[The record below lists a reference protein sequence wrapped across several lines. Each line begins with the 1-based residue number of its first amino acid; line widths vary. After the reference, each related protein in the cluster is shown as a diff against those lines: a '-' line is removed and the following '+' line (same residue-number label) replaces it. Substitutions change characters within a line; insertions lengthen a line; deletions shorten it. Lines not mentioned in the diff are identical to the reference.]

1 MTHDLTIV
9 GGIYVERCIQ
19 PLWDAVYGSAG
30 RAAHAVRNLIPGR
43 IILHSYV
50 APEMKAQAEHVA
62 SDCDATLMPTSAK
75 HNLSFSYLHPMSVPA
90 IFPTPRHIEAHVP
103 ISVKGDVVLRFGML
117 EGDAIVEAN
126 VAVYDPQSAFDV
138 ALFQANGSRARR
150 LAVVMNR
157 HETEQMTRS
166 EEHTSELQSPDH
178 LVCRLLLEKKNMSTP
193 VTSFTAKETCPDYKS
208 EAYSIF
214 TQRCHLYPDIPDA
227 FALLD
232 TWQLLLFFF
241 NDTATTE
248 ISTLSLHDALP
259 I

>member
-1 MTHDLTIV
+1 M
-9 GGIYVERCIQ
+9 
-19 PLWDAVYGSAG
+19 
-30 RAAHAVRNLIPGR
+30 RNLIPGR

-157 HETEQMTRS
+157 HETEQMT
-166 EEHTSELQSPDH
+166 
-178 LVCRLLLEKKNMSTP
+178 
-193 VTSFTAKETCPDYKS
+193 
-208 EAYSIF
+208 
-214 TQRCHLYPDIPDA
+214 
-227 FALLD
+227 
-232 TWQLLLFFF
+232 
-241 NDTATTE
+241 
-248 ISTLSLHDALP
+248 
-259 I
+259 

>member
-126 VAVYDPQSAFDV
+126 DAVYDPQSAFDV

-178 LVCRLLLEKKNMSTP
+178 LVCRLLLEKKKIAQ
-193 VTSFTAKETCPDYKS
+193 FIDIDYNSPKRK
-208 EAYSIF
+208 I
-214 TQRCHLYPDIPDA
+214 
-227 FALLD
+227 LLFVNFCM
-232 TWQLLLFFF
+232 LVFLSHEYFFF

-248 ISTLSLHDALP
+248 IYTLSLHDALP